1 MRTLWCNGQWLAA
14 GDFPAAPLDRGAMLG
29 LGLFE
34 TLLGVDGRVA
44 FGARHLARLA
54 AGCARFG
61 WVAPQ
66 QEFAGLQEVMEQLL
80 QRAGHGRGQARI
92 RLAVTAGSG
101 GLADLASGADR
112 LVWMAAMPVAD
123 APASVALDVAPWP
136 RNERAALVGLKCA
149 SYAEN
154 LLALDQ
160 ARRAGFDETLF
171 FNTAGEL
178 CEAATA
184 NVFLVRGGVLLTPP
198 LASGCLAGVT
208 RGVVLELAARH
219 GIACEE
225 VVLRRADLDAAQEVV
240 LTAATR
246 GPVAVARIGA
256 RHLPPPQLGGH
267 LRGLWEAAVR
277 REILGCG

>member
-44 FGARHLARLA
+44 FGQRHLARLA

-66 QEFAGLQEVMEQLL
+66 QEFAQLPEAMEQLL
-80 QRAGHGRGQARI
+80 QRAGHGRGRARI

-101 GLADLASGADR
+101 GLAELASGADR
-112 LVWMAAMPVAD
+112 LVWMAAMPVA
-123 APASVALDVAPWP
+123 PVPGSVALDVAPWP
-136 RNERAALVGLKCA
+136 RNERGALVGLKCA

-171 FNTAGEL
+171 LNTAGEL

-184 NVFLVRGGVLLTPP
+184 NVFIVSREGVLRTPP

-225 VVLRRADLDAAQEVV
+225 VVLRRADLDAAEEVV

-246 GPVAVARIGA
+246 GPVAVARVGA
-256 RHLPPPQLGGH
+256 RQLPPPRMGGH

-277 REILGCG
+277 REIVG